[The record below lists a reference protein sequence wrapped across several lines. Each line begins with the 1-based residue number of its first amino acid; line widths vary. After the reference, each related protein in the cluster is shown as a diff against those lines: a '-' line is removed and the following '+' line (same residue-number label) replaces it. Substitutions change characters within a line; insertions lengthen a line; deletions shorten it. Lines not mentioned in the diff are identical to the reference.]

1 MALITDPDSLNQAT
15 EVVFD
20 TTNKTIQLLV
30 AGNLSS
36 DGVTLQTLY
45 SFIKEEWKNDNTL
58 IRYPFPMIA
67 ITSEQFEFIN
77 GWKPADATTISLIR
91 SAGFAVKNN
100 DGSSAEEYAGL
111 ITLGSLGVSDQV
123 YYQQI
128 VDGISTD
135 ITVTGPVNQAV
146 KVFGDASNG
155 NFDYRSFL
163 KMFVREQAK
172 TYASASLDDIGVS
185 AMTYQAYRFPLSNQ
199 DDIKVTETDVTVDA
213 YGVTLTYGATTR
225 DIGGVTYNFDAVI
238 DGNNRSAEDIYMAI
252 QSKLRKSTNIDT
264 LSTTV
269 GKTADSLLTFVGDT
283 LITST
288 GVYIDNFQ
296 TTDINRL
303 EFTDTSATVR
313 KFPFVAA
320 GTISFNSNLVSDG
333 AAIYRMYY
341 SDNFGTDT
349 AATVDDADGNPIVG
363 NITGSTI
370 TFSYD
375 YDGDTAGGGAGI
387 DKDVTV
393 VAIGLNNAQYVS
405 ATGTIAR
412 TIENSIALV
421 SALERNYS
429 NL

>member
-1 MALITDPDSLNQAT
+1 MALITDPDNLNQAT

-20 TTNKTIQLLV
+20 TANKTIQLLV

-77 GWKPADATTISLIR
+77 GWKPADTTTVNLIR
-91 SAGFAVKNN
+91 SAGFAVKND

-111 ITLGSLGVSDQV
+111 ITLGSLGASDQV
-123 YYQQI
+123 YYQQV
-128 VDGISTD
+128 VDGASTD
-135 ITVTGPVNQAV
+135 IIITGPVNQAV
-146 KVFGDASNG
+146 KVFGDADNG
-155 NFDYRSFL
+155 DFDYRSFL

-185 AMTYQAYRFPLSNQ
+185 HMTYQTYRFPLSNQ
-199 DDIKVTETDVTVDA
+199 SDLKVTESDVTVDA

-225 DIGGVTYNFDAVI
+225 DIGGVTRNFDVII
-238 DGNNRSAEDIYMAI
+238 DGNDKTAEDIYMAI
-252 QSKLRKSTNIDT
+252 QSLLRKSTTIDT

-269 GKTADSLLTFVGDT
+269 GQTANELLAFVGDT
-283 LITST
+283 LVTST

-296 TTDINRL
+296 TTDVNRL
-303 EFTDTSATVR
+303 EFTDTSGTKR
-313 KFPFVAA
+313 TFPFVAA

-333 AAIYRMYY
+333 SAIYRMYY
-341 SDNFGTDT
+341 SDNFGTSSAT
-349 AATVDDADGNPIVG
+349 TVDDADGNPITG
-363 NITGSTI
+363 NITGATV

-375 YDGDTAGGGAGI
+375 YDGDTAGGGTGI
-387 DKDVTV
+387 DKDVTL

-429 NL
+429 NI